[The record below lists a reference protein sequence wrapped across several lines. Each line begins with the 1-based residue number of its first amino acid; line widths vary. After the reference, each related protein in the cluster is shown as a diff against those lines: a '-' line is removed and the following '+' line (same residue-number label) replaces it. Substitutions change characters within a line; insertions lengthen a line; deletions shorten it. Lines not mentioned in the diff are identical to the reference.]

1 MSVLPAS
8 ESALEFLATC
18 AARLQTSW
26 VVTAGAGAGLG
37 ERLSLTFERG
47 EIGGEGCAGRLSVA
61 GKFSL
66 TRSLWVFWG
75 LWGAC
80 CWLLVAGCL
89 LLVACWRW
97 RLPVGVGLCSLALTR
112 LCWHLR
118 VAHLRAGLLR
128 LPCSWLVAFALLL
141 ACCVCLAPGLLR
153 LRCSWPVAF
162 ALLLACCVCL
172 APGL

>member
-66 TRSLWVFWG
+66 TRSLWVCRG
-75 LWGAC
+75 LWGAWGLVAGC
-80 CWLLVAGCL
+80 WLLVAGCWLLVACCWLLVAGCWLLVAGCL

-97 RLPVGVGLCSLALTR
+97 RLPVGVGLCSLALT
-112 LCWHLR
+112 
-118 VAHLRAGLLR
+118 
-128 LPCSWLVAFALLL
+128 L
-141 ACCVCLAPGLLR
+141 AR
-153 LRCSWPVAF
+153 WR
-162 ALLLACCVCL
+162 
-172 APGL
+172 